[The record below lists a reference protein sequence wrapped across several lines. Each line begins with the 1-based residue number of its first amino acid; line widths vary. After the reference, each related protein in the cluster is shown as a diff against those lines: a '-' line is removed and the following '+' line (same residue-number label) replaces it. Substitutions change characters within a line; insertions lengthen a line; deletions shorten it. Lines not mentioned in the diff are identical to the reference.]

1 MRSSPRSV
9 LNSTS
14 DTSGQFS
21 QPVTSLYLWKKKM
34 KNEKKSKKAQNTKH
48 KTQKQTTLP
57 ENTSLKTK
65 QNKLTNKKPHNTAF
79 YKLRAKCL
87 SELWVFSDT

>member
-48 KTQKQTTLP
+48 KNKQP
-57 ENTSLKTK
+57 SPKTPPSK
-65 QNKLTNKKPHNTAF
+65 QNKTN
-79 YKLRAKCL
+79 
-87 SELWVFSDT
+87 